1 MSLTK
6 VPYVDRVTVISGEN
20 LNAIQDAI
28 IHLEDHAIQVPG
40 SPTDGQIPVYSGTL
54 GGWVLTALF
63 NAETEAL

>member
-6 VPYVDRVTVISGEN
+6 VPYVDGVTVISGEN

-28 IHLEDHAIQVPG
+28 IALEGHAIQISG
-40 SPTDGQIPVYSGTL
+40 SPIDGQIPVYSGTS